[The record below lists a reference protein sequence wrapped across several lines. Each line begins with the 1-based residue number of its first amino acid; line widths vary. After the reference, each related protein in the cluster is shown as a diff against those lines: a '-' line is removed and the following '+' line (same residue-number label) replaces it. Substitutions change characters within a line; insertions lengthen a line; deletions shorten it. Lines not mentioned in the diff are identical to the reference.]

1 MDTQVLIAGAG
12 PTGLTLAIELA
23 RRGID
28 LRIVHKAERFAVG
41 SRGDGLQPRTLEVFE
56 DLGVLDEVFAAG
68 IGAPVMRIYDGESV
82 VWEDQMA
89 KPEPPRA
96 DVPYPNLWFVPQWR
110 TEEILRSRLSSY
122 GVEVQLGSEVVAVE
136 QDDERE
142 GEAVTVRLQSG
153 ETLRTAYLVGADGG
167 HSTVRR
173 QLGIPF
179 LGTTDEDV
187 RMVQAD
193 VRIEGLDHDYGHG
206 WMLDGREVFAFT
218 PLAGAADT
226 FVVNTT
232 VSGLEPTLPALQA
245 IVDAASGRTDIRL
258 QELTWGTIW
267 RSNVRLA
274 QRYRAGRV
282 FLAGDAAHV
291 HPPAGG
297 LGLNTGV
304 QDAYNLGWK
313 LATVVSGLAGARLDS
328 EALLDSYQAERLPI
342 ASRVLGIST
351 ELLDKTMR
359 GSDDALHRGEET
371 RQLDLTYQGGPLIL
385 DDGCSGMLAA
395 GDRAPDAPCLD
406 GPRRYSHP
414 ARLFTLF
421 AGPHW
426 TLLRFGPDAPHQ
438 VHQSVHSYQ
447 IGTDIFDA
455 ERHLHQAYDVKEGGA
470 VLIRPDGYIGAITT
484 RSAALAAYGNRV
496 LPSSSSA
503 HRDIKGGA
511 ASRVAQ

>member
-1 MDTQVLIAGAG
+1 MDTQVLIVGAG

-23 RRGID
+23 RRGIE
-28 LRIVHKAERFAVG
+28 LRIIDKAERFAIG

-68 IGAPVMRIYDGESV
+68 IGAPLMRIYDGKSL
-82 VWEDQMA
+82 VWEDRMA
-89 KPEPPRA
+89 KPEPPRP
-96 DVPYPNLWFVPQWR
+96 DRPYPNLWFVPQWR
-110 TEEILRSRLSSY
+110 TEEILRAQLSGY
-122 GVEVQLGSEVVAVE
+122 GVQVERGSAVVAIE
-136 QDDERE
+136 QDVERE
-142 GEAVTVRLQSG
+142 GEPVTVRLQSG

-193 VRIEGLDHDYGHG
+193 VRIEGLDPDYGHG

-245 IVDAASGRTDIRL
+245 TVDAASGRTDIRL
-258 QELTWGTIW
+258 HELTCGTIW

-274 QRYRAGRV
+274 QRYRGGRV

-297 LGLNTGV
+297 QGLNTGV

-313 LATVVSGLAGARLDS
+313 LATVVSGLAGAPLDS

-371 RQLDLTYQGGPLIL
+371 RQLDLTYQDGPLTL
-385 DDGCSGMLAA
+385 DDGCSGMLAG
-395 GDRAPDAPCLD
+395 GDRAPDAPCLH
-406 GPRRYSHP
+406 GPRRYGHP

-438 VHQSVHSYQ
+438 NHQSVHSYQ

-455 ERHLHQAYDVKEGGA
+455 ERHLHQAYDVKDGGA

-484 RSAALAAYGNRV
+484 QSAALAAYGNRV
-496 LPSSSSA
+496 LP
-503 HRDIKGGA
+503 D
-511 ASRVAQ
+511 